1 MTNAMIILFESVK
14 LMEEG
19 KLKGTGQFVQV
30 ETENGIKR
38 LEMPEEIHTYAK
50 WRELGY
56 QVRRGEKSEIKI
68 RVWKYRGR
76 VQTDEE
82 SGEEVQT
89 GSCFMK
95 LASFFT
101 MAQVDAIAKATA

>member
-1 MTNAMIILFESVK
+1 MTNAMIILLESSK
-14 LMEEG
+14 LMEQG
-19 KLKGTGQFVQV
+19 KLKGSGQFVEI
-30 ETENGIKR
+30 ETENGNKK